1 MPSDSTSLWAL
12 LGTGSLSLLSYWQLR
27 SLGASQLSNDGRLE
41 RSGYDLEAPGLHQ
54 YIIDY
59 IYITGAV
66 HMLLPLT
73 RRAWLLFLFIPA
85 YCLYL
90 LLKYLKKNK

>member
-1 MPSDSTSLWAL
+1 MLST
-12 LGTGSLSLLSYWQLR
+12 GGLSLLGYWQLR
-27 SLGASQLSNDGRLE
+27 SLGASQLSSDGRLE
-41 RSGYDLEAPGLHQ
+41 RSGYDLDAPGLHQ

-66 HMLLPLT
+66 HALLPLT
-73 RRAWLLFLFIPA
+73 RRAWLLFLLVPA

-90 LLKYLKKNK
+90 LLKHLKKAK